1 MIRSTL
7 TLMALLPA
15 SVLAAPVAVAPELVP
30 GNGVPAAIGKQFDAT
45 FRQELSRKATLIE
58 QGPTT
63 AALGKI
69 GDPACNS
76 DDCGRALAT
85 AVNARFV
92 ITATVSATD
101 DIYEVKLTVF
111 DAARNE
117 RSKVVSGVCE
127 LCTAGEVNGTISNAV
142 SRLDEA
148 LAKEATPPPPIKV
161 EIQKPKTVAFDLKST
176 PSGAS
181 VLVDGKAQGVTPV
194 KLELSPGSHT
204 VQISKDGFTPA
215 TRVVALE
222 SEPLN
227 LMVTLEAIKPVVAVA
242 PPTAPPAAPPSAAPP
257 TAAPAAPPTVDAP
270 PAVAAAPG
278 GPGKYN
284 GVAWGMTIG
293 GLALAGVGTWLI
305 VLDGDVTCTDG
316 RGRATCPTVYNTKG
330 VGIAGLGIG
339 AALVGAAIA
348 ILAVG
353 PSEEPTMVP
362 AVEATP
368 GGAAFLLGGQF

>member
-7 TLMALLPA
+7 TLIALLPA
-15 SVLAAPVAVAPELVP
+15 TALAAPVAVAPELVP

-45 FRQELSRKATLIE
+45 FRQELSRKTTLID
-58 QGPTT
+58 QGPTA

-69 GDPACNS
+69 GDSACNS

-148 LAKEATPPPPIKV
+148 LAKEAAPAAPVKV
-161 EIQKPKTVAFDLKST
+161 EIQKPKTVAFELKST

-181 VLVDGKAQGVTPV
+181 VLVDGKPSGATPV
-194 KLELSPGSHT
+194 KLELAPGSHKI
-204 VQISKDGFTPA
+204 QISKDGFTPA
-215 TRVVALE
+215 TRMVALE

-227 LMVTLEAIKPVVAVA
+227 LMVNLEPVKAVVAVA
-242 PPTAPPAAPPSAAPP
+242 PPTAAPAAPPLAAPP
-257 TAAPAAPPTVDAP
+257 TAAPAAPPTADVPVAAP
-270 PAVAAAPG
+270 PAT

-339 AALVGAAIA
+339 AALVGAAVA

-353 PSEEPTMVP
+353 PAEEPAVMP

-368 GGAAFLLGGQF
+368 GGAAILLGGSF